1 MSKSRPELLEDGQQ
15 EGQGG
20 KGRGVRTA
28 QSRRNRAMSRGRQSK
43 RWVDSWDRLR
53 EGRWRWG
60 KNLGWEKSLN
70 SPTAGGFALGL
81 GSRAW
86 LSPRKSGYTGGINVL
101 LDIHPQHRVW
111 NLPVLGLHAHWK
123 YSFIQSASSELS
135 CCWPDTVLSPREMI
149 STPALRVLPG
159 HGSKT
164 GYIFSISP
172 QFLEEYSLQNGQF
185 HNYC

>member
-1 MSKSRPELLEDGQQ
+1 MSKSRQELLEDGQQ

-28 QSRRNRAMSRGRQSK
+28 RSRRNRAMSRGRQNK
-43 RWVDSWDRLR
+43 RWADSWDRLR
-53 EGRWRWG
+53 EGRRRWG
-60 KNLGWEKSLN
+60 KNLGWEK
-70 SPTAGGFALGL
+70 GGIALGL
-81 GSRAW
+81 GSRPW
-86 LSPRKSGYTGGINVL
+86 LSPRKSGYADGISGL
-101 LDIHPQHRVW
+101 LDIHPQHRVS

-135 CCWPDTVLSPREMI
+135 CCWPDTVLSPRETI
-149 STPALRVLPG
+149 STPALRVSPG

-185 HNYC
+185 RNYC